1 MHLASKINMLGDINK
16 QRYKALELLAEEIRT
31 PSRDLRLHAI
41 VRDVPD
47 EDLNWVLNK
56 VHYFLLKLLEE
67 ADYDPA
73 EDDSVVE
80 SIGLTD

>member
-1 MHLASKINMLGDINK
+1 MLGDINK

-73 EDDSVVE
+73 EDASAFK

>member
-1 MHLASKINMLGDINK
+1 M
-16 QRYKALELLAEEIRT
+16 
-31 PSRDLRLHAI
+31 
-41 VRDVPD
+41 RDVPD

>member
-1 MHLASKINMLGDINK
+1 MLGDINK

-73 EDDSVVE
+73 EDASVC
-80 SIGLTD
+80 

>member
-1 MHLASKINMLGDINK
+1 MLGDINK

-73 EDDSVVE
+73 EDASVFK